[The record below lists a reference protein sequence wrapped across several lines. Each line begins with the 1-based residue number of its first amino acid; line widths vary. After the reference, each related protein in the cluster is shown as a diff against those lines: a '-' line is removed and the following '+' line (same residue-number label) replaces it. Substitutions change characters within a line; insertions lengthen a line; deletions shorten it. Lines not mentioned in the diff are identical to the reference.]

1 MSFSGHSA
9 AVGIRVMEAGDLGA
23 VMGIAAGLETAPQW
37 PRAAYEAAIDEEAL
51 PRRVALVAEI
61 DGLVAGFAIASV
73 IAPEAELETI
83 AVAAGEQRRG
93 IGRALLGALFRELE
107 MRGAGEVTLEV
118 RASNGAAQA
127 FYRAHGF
134 AEFARRAAYYADTGE
149 AAVLMGVPSAAG
161 REME

>member
-1 MSFSGHSA
+1 MGGVVQVRA
-9 AVGIRVMEAGDLGA
+9 MRADDLEAVME
-23 VMGIAAGLETAPQW
+23 IAAELETAPRW
-37 PRAAYEAAIDEEAL
+37 PRMAYETAVAPGAT
-51 PRRVALVAEI
+51 PARVALVAEI
-61 DGLVAGFAIASV
+61 GGRVVGFAIASV

-83 AVAAGEQRRG
+83 AVAVNEQRRG
-93 IGRALLGALFRELE
+93 IGRALLGALFRELA

>member
-1 MSFSGHSA
+1 MG
-9 AVGIRVMEAGDLGA
+9 MWDLGA
-23 VMGIAAGLETAPQW
+23 VMEIAAGLKTAPQW
-37 PRAAYEAAIDEEAL
+37 PRAAYEAAIDPVAV
-51 PRRVALVAEI
+51 PQRIALVAEI
-61 DGLVAGFAIASV
+61 GGQAVGFAIASV

-83 AVAAGEQRRG
+83 AVGVNEQRRG